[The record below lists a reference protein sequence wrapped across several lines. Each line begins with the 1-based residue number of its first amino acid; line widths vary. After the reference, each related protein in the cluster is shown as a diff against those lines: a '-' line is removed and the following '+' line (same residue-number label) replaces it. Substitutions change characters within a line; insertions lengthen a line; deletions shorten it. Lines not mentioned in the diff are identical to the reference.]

1 MFSDLS
7 TFRGRYTNSLKIACT
22 VSWVQFTPHF
32 TLLTPHSINYSL
44 FSIRYSLFSS
54 SASNAIKAR
63 PHSTNYILGFSE
75 NRDTNQFASVNF
87 FVGEAESRSNT
98 VCIAR
103 LDNEAYGK
111 IDSKMIVKEVF
122 RGSQIV

>member
-1 MFSDLS
+1 MRMKNLS
-7 TFRGRYTNSLKIACT
+7 SNSPFVL
-22 VSWVQFTPHF
+22 
-32 TLLTPHSINYSL
+32 LLTSRWKTGVNDFMGL
-44 FSIRYSLFSS
+44 
-54 SASNAIKAR
+54 
-63 PHSTNYILGFSE
+63 SE
-75 NRDTNQFASVNF
+75 NRDTNQVASVNF

-111 IDSKMIVKEVF
+111 IYSKMIVKEVF